1 MQFTDRLIKNLKPK
15 KTPYDLREGSGQG
28 FAIRIMPS
36 GHKSWLFFYFFEG
49 KKQRMTLGAYPATSL
64 AEAHELHRKAIKCL
78 ASGKNPSTEQQKAK
92 VEARTA
98 DTVNDLIE
106 EYLEKWAKPRK
117 RSWRE
122 DERILKKDVAPII
135 GRYKAKNV
143 TKKDIIL
150 ILDQVIDRGSPI
162 ASNRTLAVT
171 RRMFNF
177 AVERDIISITPCYGI
192 KAPNKENRCD
202 RLLSEEEI
210 KNFWHGLEISSMSK
224 LSKLA
229 LKLQLVTGQRKGE
242 IVCSEWDEFDFKN
255 AWWTIPASK
264 SKNSNNHL
272 VPLSKLALELLEE
285 LKTFSGESIW
295 LFPSPTNDSHITPTS
310 VDHAL
315 RRSIKKSKD
324 VKSFTPHDLRRT
336 AASHMT
342 ALSISRLVVSKL
354 LNHVENSV
362 TAIYDR
368 HSYDK
373 EKRAAVDAWST
384 KLKEILFNKAV

>member
-1 MQFTDRLIKNLKPK
+1 
-15 KTPYDLREGSGQG
+15 
-28 FAIRIMPS
+28 
-36 GHKSWLFFYFFEG
+36 
-49 KKQRMTLGAYPATSL
+49 
-64 AEAHELHRKAIKCL
+64 
-78 ASGKNPSTEQQKAK
+78 
-92 VEARTA
+92 
-98 DTVNDLIE
+98 
-106 EYLEKWAKPRK
+106 
-117 RSWRE
+117 
-122 DERILKKDVAPII
+122 
-135 GRYKAKNV
+135 
-143 TKKDIIL
+143 
-150 ILDQVIDRGSPI
+150 
-162 ASNRTLAVT
+162 
-171 RRMFNF
+171 MFNF

-192 KAPNKENRCD
+192 KAPAKENRRD

-210 KNFWHGLEISSMSK
+210 KSFWRGLEISSMSEP
-224 LSKLA
+224 SKLA

-272 VPLSKLALELLEE
+272 VPLPKLALESLKE
-285 LKTFSGESIW
+285 LKTFSGESKW
-295 LFPSPTNDSHITPTS
+295 LFPSPTNDRHIAPTS

-315 RRSIKKSKD
+315 RRSIKKFKD
-324 VKSFTPHDLRRT
+324 VKPFTPHDLRRT

-342 ALSISRLVVSKL
+342 ALGVSRLVVSKL

-384 KLKEILFNKAV
+384 KLKEILFKNTA